1 MSESKKR
8 YYKNLEEL
16 YYDNYKLVY
25 IIAGDYVA
33 NGDDRNEASSSVW
46 AKIAAHPE
54 KYLAMDEYRLKNYM
68 RVMIKNICMDR
79 FREAKKEAEDLRQ
92 TYRDGIAPLYADFGD
107 QSCDRREME
116 YLSRA
121 AAVLT
126 IDEKQLIWL
135 RFKEGL
141 NAKEIGRLLE
151 ISDGNVRVRQKRI
164 LDKLRKEILRLMK
177 EDDDR

>member
-1 MSESKKR
+1 M
-8 YYKNLEEL
+8 
-16 YYDNYKLVY
+16 
-25 IIAGDYVA
+25 
-33 NGDDRNEASSSVW
+33 
-46 AKIAAHPE
+46 
-54 KYLAMDEYRLKNYM
+54 
-68 RVMIKNICMDR
+68 
-79 FREAKKEAEDLRQ
+79 RQ